1 MNKMKL
7 PLLILSATLLLAS
20 CGGGDE
26 SSSPSLSEGTSSSQ
40 GEGTSSSI
48 SSSQSEPPAPEG
60 WTEAQASFQESYLGE
75 GYSIPWMDFGKE
87 GEFQPYEM
95 VGALGYV
102 VEDVTYG
109 LLLDYAD
116 LLEEKGF
123 VEDPDYPELQLGELC
138 YFDYQE
144 GKEWRYDLYMV
155 NSAGSFTTIQGDL
168 HIDVYPTVYDPEWP
182 SAEIAMA
189 MNANGMGDVMV
200 PDCSSLPS
208 QNYVFRNVGGIVQV
222 SWEGPEDV
230 ADKEALEKI
239 FVDAGWTYDPLQN
252 GYLDP
257 TGTALCYIGIE
268 ESFGN
273 LFLQIGNPLPTEI
286 PQDQLDIYFTVML
299 QIDPVDIPEY
309 PGKATYDYRLMDSD
323 YGIYGLVV
331 RAEGPL
337 SQWIDELE
345 GRGWTTSSAG
355 EGIYSAILGN
365 LEMILAE
372 QDGIIL
378 VLFQYHFVWPT
389 DEIGQAMEDIGF
401 PGVSFPDLTSAGI
414 AEMVVFNDQAANPG
428 LIQLQILSSDYGYI
442 GAQIGA
448 ILEENGWTLDEAQGG
463 YVDPSGEVLA
473 VVGAVQDPSG
483 IIVNI
488 VNILR
493 AGVVSA
499 TFPKDG
505 LLAAIE
511 GHYGALIGADAEALD
526 IPVPEFSG
534 VESYYLGF
542 DETGPYLRMEGV
554 SEEEFAAYALALEDA
569 GWEDMGLASVLG
581 YSAAYAN
588 AGMDVAFFLAY
599 DAKTG
604 TLVFSFDALSAN
616 YLWDSEYVALC
627 LEALG
632 ISEVASIPAIEGY
645 VLTLPIPS
653 YGMLS
658 FMVAGDVKESYEEA
672 LEADGWTYDAPSGFY
687 LKGDARV
694 GVVYEESTG
703 LSTIIVTPAV

>member
-20 CGGGDE
+20 CGNGDDTL
-26 SSSPSLSEGTSSSQ
+26 SSSLSEGTSSSL
-40 GEGTSSSI
+40 GEGSSS
-48 SSSQSEPPAPEG
+48 SSSSESDPPAKEG
-60 WTEAQASFQESYLGE
+60 WTEAQLSFQESYLGD
-75 GYSIPWMDFGKE
+75 GYSIPWMDFGKD

-102 VEDVTYG
+102 VEDLPYG
-109 LLLDYAD
+109 VLLDYAD
-116 LLEEKGF
+116 LLAEKGF
-123 VEDPDYPELQLGELC
+123 VEDENYPDLQLGELC

-155 NSAGSFTTIQGDL
+155 TSAGSFTSIQGDL

-189 MNANGMGDVMV
+189 MNANGMGEVAV

-208 QNYVFRNVGGIVQV
+208 QNYVFRSVGGIVQV
-222 SWEGPEDV
+222 SWEGPEDI
-230 ADKEALEKI
+230 ADVDALEKI
-239 FVDAGWTYDPLQN
+239 FTDADWTYDPLQN

-273 LFLQIGNPLPTEI
+273 LFLQIGSPLPTEI

-337 SQWIDELE
+337 TNWIEDLE
-345 GRGWTTSSAG
+345 TKGWDTSLAS
-355 EGIYSAILGN
+355 EGIYSAISGN

-372 QDGIIL
+372 QDGVIL

-389 DEIGQAMEDIGF
+389 DEIAEAMEDIGF
-401 PGVSFPDLTSAGI
+401 SGVSFPDLTSAGI
-414 AEMVVFNDQAANPG
+414 AEMVVFNDQASNPG
-428 LIQLQILSSDYGYI
+428 LVQLQILSSDYGYI
-442 GAQIGA
+442 GTQIGA

-463 YVDPSGEVLA
+463 YVDPSGKVLA
-473 VVGAVQDPSG
+473 VVGAVQDASG
-483 IIVNI
+483 IVVNI

-499 TFPKDG
+499 AFPKDE
-505 LLAAIE
+505 LLSAIE
-511 GHYGALIGADAEALD
+511 EHYGSLIAPDAEALD
-526 IPVPEFSG
+526 VPAPSFSG
-534 VESYYLGF
+534 VESYYLGY

-554 SEEEFAAYALALEDA
+554 TEEEVSSYVATLEEA

-581 YSAAYAN
+581 YTAAYAN
-588 AGMDVAFFLAY
+588 EGMDVAFFLAY

-632 ISEVASIPAIEGY
+632 ISEVASLPEIEGY

-658 FMVAGDVKESYEEA
+658 FMVAGDIKESYESA